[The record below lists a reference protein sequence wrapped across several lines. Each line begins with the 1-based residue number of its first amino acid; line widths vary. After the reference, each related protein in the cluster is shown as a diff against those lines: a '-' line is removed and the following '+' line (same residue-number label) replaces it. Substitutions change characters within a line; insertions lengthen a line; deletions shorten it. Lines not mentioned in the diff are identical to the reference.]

1 MIEIILEIVK
11 AILMVLGACVLG
23 VFIYA
28 AVRVLINKFNR
39 WRKNGCKIK
48 CLCKPHTYELYWFFH
63 NSGELTLKCTKC
75 GKIKKIIVD
84 RESFNSGMWK

>member
-1 MIEIILEIVK
+1 MIKLVK
-11 AILMVLGACVLG
+11 TIFMILGAYVFG

-48 CLCKPHTYELYWFFH
+48 CLCKPHIYELYWFFH
-63 NSGELTLKCTKC
+63 DSGELALKCKKC

-84 RESFNSGMWK
+84 RESFDNWM